1 VLDVAFPGCFICGSI
16 RHGDERGSKLTITD
30 ASYRILVVDDDYDL
44 VEYLCEELSL
54 AGFETI
60 PATSS
65 REARHRVEDVDVV
78 VSDVRMPGLSGLEL
92 MEHIR
97 ATSPRTVVVLMTG
110 YATVDLAVEA
120 MKRGASDF
128 VSKPFT
134 TETLVERLQVLLQR
148 RASQDETPGPELVT
162 QRNRQPDAQR
172 TVREE
177 PVAVSA
183 AMQQVLDFARRAAQ
197 ARVPVLLTGESGVG
211 KGEIAR
217 WIHLC
222 SPESSGPF
230 VAVNCASLPANLL
243 EAELFGAR
251 RGAYT
256 GLHEDRQGLFAA
268 ADRGT
273 IFLDEIGEI
282 PVELQARLLHVLER
296 QTYRRLGETR
306 ERHVHTR
313 IVAATNR
320 DPLRSI
326 QEGTLRAD
334 LYYRLQVVHLDIP
347 PLRSRPEDI
356 PVLVARLIER
366 ASARLGRGTIC
377 VAPETMALLRNYSWP
392 GNVRELS
399 NAIER
404 ALLFAAN
411 SSLQPS
417 DFGWLAQQ
425 PSSAAVVGFHVRMP
439 LSPEGMLTS
448 DGESRRRHMQRVF
461 ETCGGNLSLAARELG
476 IDRKTLRKWLR
487 DE

>member
-1 VLDVAFPGCFICGSI
+1 M
-16 RHGDERGSKLTITD
+16 TD
-30 ASYRILVVDDDYDL
+30 APYRVLVVDDDYDL

-54 AGFETI
+54 AGFLTI

-65 REARHRVEDVDVV
+65 REARHKAEGVDAV

-92 MEHIR
+92 MEHMR
-97 ATSPRTVVVLMTG
+97 VASPGTVVVLMTG

-148 RASQDETPGPELVT
+148 KVSRDETSGPELLT
-162 QRNRQPDAQR
+162 QGNRQPHAQR
-172 TVREE
+172 AVLEE

-183 AMQQVLDFARRAAQ
+183 AMQEVLDSARRAAQ

-217 WIHLC
+217 WIHTC
-222 SPESSGPF
+222 SPESGGPF

-256 GLHEDRQGLFAA
+256 GLNEDRPGLFAA

-282 PVELQARLLHVLER
+282 PIELQPRLLHVLER

-306 ERHVHTR
+306 ERQVQTR

-326 QEGTLRAD
+326 QERTLRAD

-347 PLRSRPEDI
+347 PLRTRAADI
-356 PVLVARLIER
+356 PPLVERLVQ
-366 ASARLGRGTIC
+366 AAAVRLGRGVVR
-377 VAPETMALLRNYSWP
+377 VAPETMELLQDYSWP
-392 GNVRELS
+392 GNVRELG

-404 ALLFAAN
+404 AVLFAGGSVLRPGDFAWLHHQPAFAA
-411 SSLQPS
+411 SL
-417 DFGWLAQQ
+417 
-425 PSSAAVVGFHVRMP
+425 GFHAPMP
-439 LSPEGMLTS
+439 TPIDVSIHS
-448 DGESRRRHMQRVF
+448 DGETRRRHMRQVF
-461 ETCGGNLSLAARELG
+461 DACGGNLSQAARELG
-476 IDRKTLRKWLR
+476 VDRKTLRKWLR
-487 DE
+487 GD

>member
-1 VLDVAFPGCFICGSI
+1 M
-16 RHGDERGSKLTITD
+16 TD
-30 ASYRILVVDDDYDL
+30 ASYRVLVVDDDYDL

-54 AGFETI
+54 AGFQTI

-65 REARHRVEDVDVV
+65 REARHKAEEVDAV

-97 ATSPRTVVVLMTG
+97 ATSPGTVVVLMTG

-134 TETLVERLQVLLQR
+134 TETLAERLRVLLQR
-148 RASQDETPGPELVT
+148 KVSRDETSGPELLT
-162 QRNRQPDAQR
+162 QGNRQPPAQR
-172 TVREE
+172 AVLEE
-177 PVAVSA
+177 PVAASV
-183 AMQQVLDFARRAAQ
+183 AMQEVLDSARRAAQ

-217 WIHLC
+217 WIHTC
-222 SPESSGPF
+222 SPESGGPF

-256 GLHEDRQGLFAA
+256 GLHEDRPGLFAA

-306 ERHVHTR
+306 ERHVNTR

-320 DPLRSI
+320 DPIRAI

-347 PLRSRPEDI
+347 PLRSRVEDI
-356 PVLVARLIER
+356 PVLVGRLVER
-366 ASARLGRGTIC
+366 ASARLGRSSMR

-399 NAIER
+399 NAMER
-404 ALLFAAN
+404 AVLFAAS

-425 PSSAAVVGFHVRMP
+425 PSSAVVVGFHARMP
-439 LSPEGMLTS
+439 ISPDGMLTS
-448 DGESRRRHMQRVF
+448 DGESRRRHMRLVF
-461 ETCGGNLSLAARELG
+461 ESCGGNLSQAARELG
-476 IDRKTLRKWLR
+476 VDRKTLRKWLR
-487 DE
+487 EG